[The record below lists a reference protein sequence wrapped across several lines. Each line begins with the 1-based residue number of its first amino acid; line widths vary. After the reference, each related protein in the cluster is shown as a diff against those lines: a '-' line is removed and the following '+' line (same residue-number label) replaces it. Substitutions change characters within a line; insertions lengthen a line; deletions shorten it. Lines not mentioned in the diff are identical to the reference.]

1 MYDVICLTSAVLWYK
16 AIAAM
21 FSIILYTNTHTP
33 TLLHTLT
40 YAHNL
45 SLLLMSEHFNMV
57 FINFQSFRQ
66 CFEQESKTIIIN
78 HRLKNAHIKT
88 MECDSGNVAKP
99 HERATNFVRSSWNT
113 VVEDVCVCILVC
125 ELCARS
131 PSAERRAALIKLI
144 FMDERNDT
152 QKS

>member
-1 MYDVICLTSAVLWYK
+1 MIWSNCGHVLHYFTHK
-16 AIAAM
+16 H
-21 FSIILYTNTHTP
+21 THTP

-40 YAHNL
+40 CAHNL

-66 CFEQESKTIIIN
+66 CFEQESKPIIIN
-78 HRLKNAHIKT
+78 HRLKKRTHKNNGVWQWKCGKT
-88 MECDSGNVAKP
+88 PRTGHKLCPIVMKYCGG
-99 HERATNFVRSSWNT
+99 RC
-113 VVEDVCVCILVC
+113 VCVCVSVC
-125 ELCARS
+125 ELCTRS